1 MKRFLVLAAFACAFT
16 GCKESKPFTD
26 PLCDTAIKAITGA
39 AQGVA
44 GALGCA
50 NLPAVA
56 AAMSKPVKDLAIC
69 KEGQQGLIGDMRCLL
84 TGSAAAVR
92 AAKQRKHLSSSSA
105 RKPLPFKWGF
115 LLHSGRFFFRTVPF
129 L

>member
-69 KEGQQGLIGDMRCLL
+69 KEGQQGLIGDIVCPQVGNFVMDIGLGALPADWQCSGG
-84 TGSAAAVR
+84 TSGE
-92 AAKQRKHLSSSSA
+92 AAKALIVEQCKKA
-105 RKPLPFKWGF
+105 VTF
-115 LLHSGRFFFRTVPF
+115 
-129 L
+129 